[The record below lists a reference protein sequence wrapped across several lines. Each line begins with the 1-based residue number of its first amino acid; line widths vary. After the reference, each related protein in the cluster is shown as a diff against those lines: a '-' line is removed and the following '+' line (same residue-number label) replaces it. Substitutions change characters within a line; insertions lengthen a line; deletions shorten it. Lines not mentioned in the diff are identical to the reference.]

1 MQLIG
6 ALTVILCCT
15 AIGCLL
21 CKSVK
26 TDQRRCEEI
35 IYVMRYI
42 KDEIWERKTP
52 TEAIFSSL
60 SSVELEKCGFYEK
73 LCQTGDL
80 YSACKGIFNASELE
94 LIGEYSSRLGKSTA
108 ENQKNELN
116 CVIRRFEELAYAQ
129 RERLQGKMR
138 LCMALPVFFGLLAV
152 IIFL

>member
-1 MQLIG
+1 M
-6 ALTVILCCT
+6 
-15 AIGCLL
+15 
-21 CKSVK
+21 
-26 TDQRRCEEI
+26 RHCEEI

-60 SSVELEKCGFYEK
+60 SSPELEKCGFYEK
-73 LCQTGDL
+73 LRQRGDL
-80 YSACKGIFNASELE
+80 YSACKEIFTSSELE
-94 LIGEYSSRLGKSTA
+94 LIGEYSARLGKSTA

-116 CVIRRFEELAYAQ
+116 CVIRRFEALTSAK
-129 RERLQGKMR
+129 REELQGKMR

>member
-15 AIGCLL
+15 AIGSLL

-80 YSACKGIFNASELE
+80 YSACEGIFNASELE

-116 CVIRRFEELAYAQ
+116 CVIRRFEELTYAQ
-129 RERLQGKMR
+129 RETLQGKMR